1 MSPHAATAGSSAA
14 AETAPRF
21 QRLRSWL
28 PAGRNLRAFALAEMI
43 DSIGTGLYLVGATVF
58 CLRAAGL
65 TGAETGLGLTLA
77 GLVGFLAAAPVGALG
92 ERISPQRLLRL
103 IQIWRGLW
111 FTALAF
117 VHGLVPFTAIN
128 MAIALGTGA
137 VVPLSQSIVGSMAAD
152 VERTKTLA
160 TIRSVRNVG
169 FSLGALAA
177 APLIA
182 VNTVTSLRG
191 VVLGDAASFAV
202 SALLLGRMRIP
213 ERLSVTVRNPW
224 AALARFRDRSY
235 ARLAVVNGLL
245 SVHMSLLS
253 VGIPIWTLKRTHAPA
268 SLLAVLVTV
277 NTVMAIVLQV
287 PIAAR
292 AGDTGPAFRRIVRYT
307 GLVLAGC
314 CAAVLLAAKVDA
326 WAAAALLILAIVL
339 LTFGEIWQAIVGW
352 ELSYRY
358 ADPDQRVLY
367 LSVFSLGGS
376 AQQIIGPVVLT
387 SVVIRFGTA
396 GWLALA
402 LVFAVLPAVLAGP
415 AIRTLDLRRAEDRLV
430 QATT

>member
-1 MSPHAATAGSSAA
+1 MNQLTADPPVP
-14 AETAPRF
+14 TASRRS
-21 QRLRSWL
+21 RLLTWL
-28 PAGRNLRAFALAEMI
+28 PSGRNLRAFALAEMV
-43 DSIGTGLYLVGATVF
+43 DSIGTGLYLVGAAVF

-65 TGAETGLGLTLA
+65 TGAQTGLGMTVA

-92 ERISPQRLLRL
+92 ERINPQRLLRL

-111 FTALAF
+111 FAALAF
-117 VHGLVPFTAIN
+117 THGLVPFTAIN

-152 VERTKTLA
+152 AERTKTLA
-160 TIRSVRNVG
+160 TIRSIRNVG

-191 VVLGDAASFAV
+191 IVLGDAASFAL
-202 SALLLGRMRIP
+202 SAFLLGRMRIP
-213 ERLSVTVRNPW
+213 ARLTVTVRNPW
-224 AALARFRDRSY
+224 AALARFRDRPY

-245 SVHMSLLS
+245 SLHMSMLS
-253 VGIPIWTLKRTHAPA
+253 VGIPIWVLKHTRAPA

-277 NTVMAIVLQV
+277 NTVMAIAFQV

-292 AGDTGPAFRRIVRYT
+292 AGESAAAFRRIVRYT

-314 CAAVLLAAKVDA
+314 CGVLLLAAKVDA
-326 WAAAALLILAIVL
+326 WAAAALLVAAIAL

-358 ADPDQRVLY
+358 ADPEQRVLY
-367 LSVFSLGGS
+367 LSIFSLGGS
-376 AQQIIGPVVLT
+376 AQQIIGPALLT
-387 SVVIRFGTA
+387 AGVIRLGTP

-402 LVFAVLPAVLAGP
+402 LVFAALPAALAGP
-415 AIRTLDLRRAEDRLV
+415 AIRTLDRRVEDRSA
-430 QATT
+430 QPAI